1 MKSLLYQNVGQCQ
14 EISKLLTTTT
24 GKLFN
29 YNASTIINPRL
40 HSRPLKKQQQ
50 QQKLEII
57 SCYRV
62 HTESKNAHGANPLI
76 IEVP

>member
-1 MKSLLYQNVGQCQ
+1 MQVQS
-14 EISKLLTTTT
+14 STP
-24 GKLFN
+24 
-29 YNASTIINPRL
+29 AS

-76 IEVP
+76 IEVPWAPT